1 VTTRDELKARR
12 ERWRRFAAW
21 EAPEA
26 PAEVETRLRWL
37 SEVCA
42 LAHDL
47 GVPAGKPVDS
57 QEIRHQRRR
66 IRAALARI
74 RD

>member
-1 VTTRDELKARR
+1 MSTREELEARR

-37 SEVCA
+37 SDVCA
-42 LAHDL
+42 LAHEL
-47 GVPAGKPVDS
+47 GVPAGEPVDS
-57 QEIRHQRRR
+57 QEIRRRRRR
-66 IRAALARI
+66 IRTALSRI
-74 RD
+74 RG

>member
-1 VTTRDELKARR
+1 MTREDWQTRR
-12 ERWRRFAAW
+12 HQWRRFAAW

-37 SEVCA
+37 SQVCA

-47 GVPAGKPVDS
+47 GVLTGEPFDS
-57 QEIRHQRRR
+57 PR
-66 IRAALARI
+66 IRRHRHRI
-74 RD
+74 REALMRIRG